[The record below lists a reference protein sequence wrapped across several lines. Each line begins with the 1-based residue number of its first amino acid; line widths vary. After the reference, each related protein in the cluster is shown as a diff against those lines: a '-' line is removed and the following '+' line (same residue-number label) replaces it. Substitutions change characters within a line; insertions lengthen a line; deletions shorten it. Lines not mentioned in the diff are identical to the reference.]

1 VAYRACR
8 LHESKEELEPPV
20 PQAAFLISA
29 DFGTGQPPFED
40 RSVHHAPGQYRRA
53 DLEERIELLGPEPI
67 PSVAVSCKV
76 FTASDPVIELVP
88 YILSDAS
95 PQRAAGRLAL
105 PGTGI
110 RDLTIHH
117 GDERIGDAGEE
128 KGLVDGTVADRA
140 AAWSR
145 QSPQRQ
151 VLESRQNERALPI
164 PLLEDRSHC
173 LES

>member
-1 VAYRACR
+1 

-110 RDLTIHH
+110 RDPTIHH

-128 KGLVDGTVADRA
+128 QGLVDGTAADRA
-140 AAWSR
+140 RSLEPSIATAAGSR
-145 QSPQRQ
+145 ASAERTSAPDLPSRGSVASPRT
-151 VLESRQNERALPI
+151 
-164 PLLEDRSHC
+164 
-173 LES
+173 